1 MGSRFNGARLE
12 GIEWR
17 VFGDGKAQ
25 QLGTLCMRASITDL
39 IRLNTVPAFRFGQ
52 KGRMHR
58 LYRIR
63 VFNRTFTRQ

>member
-25 QLGTLCMRASITDL
+25 QLGTLCMPASNHGSDTIKYSTRVPFWARGTDASL
-39 IRLNTVPAFRFGQ
+39 V
-52 KGRMHR
+52 
-58 LYRIR
+58 LYQS
-63 VFNRTFTRQ
+63 F